1 MRFPRI
7 FSLIALLGL
16 VACGGAPRDVLYEC
30 VVRDAGYD
38 SVAVYRIPGL
48 VTSNAGT
55 LVAVYDI
62 RHNNVRDLPEDI
74 DIGVSRSTDGGRTWP
89 AENSIVLDTLDC
101 WGYSCLTMIDQ
112 STVGIL
118 YESSRAHI
126 FFQAIPLSALF
137 R

>member
-74 DIGVSRSTDGGRTWP
+74 DIGVSRSTDGGRTP
-89 AENSIVLDTLDC
+89 
-101 WGYSCLTMIDQ
+101 
-112 STVGIL
+112 
-118 YESSRAHI
+118 SRLSQNPPKGPQPVRWRKYWHTWRKKGRFPGRWNI
-126 FFQAIPLSALF
+126 FWHT
-137 R
+137 